1 MVMNE
6 KDLGLF
12 DDPTYDDLARW
23 VEEFVDGQ
31 YDKSAEEVADAIQLA
46 FNEGR
51 IDKPAYTELMD
62 AMTPYIEGTA
72 E

>member
-23 VEEFVDGQ
+23 VEECVDGGGRRCH
-31 YDKSAEEVADAIQLA
+31 SAGV
-46 FNEGR
+46 
-51 IDKPAYTELMD
+51 
-62 AMTPYIEGTA
+62 
-72 E
+72 